1 MQRTGLKRV
10 KLVGEPFLV
19 GILIGACSACFSM
32 VDFSFLDYTNLGFV
46 LAFVFFFFNLSSG
59 LPLANSLCIS
69 TSTRGRE
76 IKFESLPAT
85 LMKKFSETQEWNVS

>member
-32 VDFSFLDYTNLGFV
+32 VDFSFLDYTNLGFG
-46 LAFVFFFFNLSSG
+46 LAFVFFFF
-59 LPLANSLCIS
+59 
-69 TSTRGRE
+69 
-76 IKFESLPAT
+76 F
-85 LMKKFSETQEWNVS
+85 